1 MREFWIHC
9 RVMVS
14 HIVKLSGRG
23 PSWEGLSCQEIGH
36 ASREEPTRSPTMA
49 RPTTDLLGLPTFVF
63 SFTFWLFS
71 TQGPVHGKQLWC
83 KTWHWSASMQAV
95 SLLLGRGLSP
105 WGLKLVGRRWYGGW
119 FCLGEWLLIVGRPPS
134 IPNYCRLTFQSFCI
148 VFFWSIFFIL
158 VLGNVQLFILLRW
171 S

>member
-1 MREFWIHC
+1 
-9 RVMVS
+9 MVS
-14 HIVKLSGRG
+14 HIVKLGGRG

-49 RPTTDLLGLPTFVF
+49 RPTADLLGLPTFVF
-63 SFTFWLFS
+63 SFTFGLFS

-83 KTWHWSASMQAV
+83 KMWHLSASIKASSILAAWKGAQP
-95 SLLLGRGLSP
+95 LGGLM
-105 WGLKLVGRRWYGGW
+105 LVGRRWYGGW
-119 FCLGEWLLIVGRPPS
+119 FCSGEWLLIVGRPPS

-148 VFFWSIFFIL
+148 VLFWSIFFIL
-158 VLGNVQLFILLRW
+158 VLGNVPGFILLRW